1 MVEKGLVR
9 MGTRAIITNASKDKF
24 LVEKNLNEPGQFL
37 NFLGGGLE
45 LGETLDECLKREI
58 MEETG
63 LAISKMDYLFF
74 VENFITIKGE
84 TIHGI
89 GFYYLVELER
99 DDIESADE
107 RYEFLWF
114 SKAELAG
121 IDLRPQVVRDS
132 IVDGSFRSIDRLK
145 STDILT

>member
-9 MGTRAIITNASKDKF
+9 VGTRAIITNANKDKF

-37 NFLGGGLE
+37 NFIGGGLE
-45 LGETLDECLKREI
+45 LGETLDECLMREI

-63 LAISKMDYLFF
+63 LAISRMDYLFF
-74 VENFITIKGE
+74 VENFITMKGE

-99 DDIESADE
+99 DDIESPDE
-107 RYEFLWF
+107 QYEFIWF

-132 IVDGSFRSIDRLK
+132 IVNGSFQSIDRLISK
-145 STDILT
+145 DILA